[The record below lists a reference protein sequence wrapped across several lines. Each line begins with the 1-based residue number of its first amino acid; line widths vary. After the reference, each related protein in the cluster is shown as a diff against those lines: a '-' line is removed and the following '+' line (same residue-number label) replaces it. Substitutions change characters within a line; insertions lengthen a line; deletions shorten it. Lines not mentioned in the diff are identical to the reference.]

1 MADMGRLLR
10 AFDESSPLERAD
22 DEDNDNMRRTT
33 GRYVSLIVVIEESIS
48 CQALSIEEKS
58 VGKFVIKIKIAK
70 FSQDRLTL
78 CMIIR

>member
-10 AFDESSPLERAD
+10 AFDESSPLERADD

-58 VGKFVIKIKIAK
+58 DSFEN
-70 FSQDRLTL
+70 LL
-78 CMIIR
+78 